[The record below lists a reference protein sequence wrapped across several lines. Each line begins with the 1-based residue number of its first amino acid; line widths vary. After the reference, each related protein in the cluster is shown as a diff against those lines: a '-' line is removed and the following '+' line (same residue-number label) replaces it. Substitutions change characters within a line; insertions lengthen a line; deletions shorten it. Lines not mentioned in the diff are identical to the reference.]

1 MFSLKGQSAEITVDL
16 SDGSRENLLDGTAVE
31 VKDGKLFCNG
41 KPMILC
47 TDA

>member
-47 TDA
+47 MDA